1 MKYQHSPS
9 LMTFLI
15 EMVKSFNINDR
26 AAVNSWCRGL
36 IPESKLDDKMATDAG
51 MFYFNHESTVC
62 RRIIIY

>member
-1 MKYQHSPS
+1 
-9 LMTFLI
+9 
-15 EMVKSFNINDR
+15 MVKSFNINDR

-51 MFYFNHESTVC
+51 MLYFNHESTVC